1 MSEVIDTYWSFRS
14 PYSYLATPGL
24 LKLREDYDVEIALRI
39 VLPLA
44 IRAPEKV
51 FDPDNLKPMLYI
63 VMDSQRRAEYLGIPF
78 TFPARPDPVVQDWKT
93 LTVPAEQPYIYR
105 LCKLGVEAQRR
116 GKGLEVAAVIS
127 RLIMGGTENWH
138 EGDHLADAVAS
149 TGLDLAELD
158 AAIDQGDHLAN
169 AVASAGLQLDEL
181 DAAIDNGDHMAEIE
195 RNHAALEAAGH
206 WGVPTMVVRDEPF
219 FGQDRIDTLRWRLD
233 QYGLKK

>member
-44 IRAPEKV
+44 VRAPEKV

-78 TFPARPDPVVQDWKT
+78 KFPARPDPIVQDWKT

-138 EGDHLADAVAS
+138 EGDHLANAVAS

-158 AAIDQGDHLAN
+158 AAIDQGEHL
-169 AVASAGLQLDEL
+169 
-181 DAAIDNGDHMAEIE
+181 AEIE
-195 RNHAALEAAGH
+195 QNQLALEAAGH